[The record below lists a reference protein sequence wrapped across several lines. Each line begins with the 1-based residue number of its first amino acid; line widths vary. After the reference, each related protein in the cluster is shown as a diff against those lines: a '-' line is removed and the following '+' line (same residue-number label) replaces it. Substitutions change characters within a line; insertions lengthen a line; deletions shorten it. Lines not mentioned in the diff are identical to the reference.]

1 VPSFSNLLTK
11 LTTAGF
17 YYEKSTRHASFNFN
31 QDSNALYRNQPRFP
45 FEYYIDIKINRVG
58 SAGTYF
64 NNFFNNAS
72 WTQVQPLV
80 KSIEMPAFKIQ
91 TDALNQYNR
100 KRISQT
106 RIDFESVKMVFHDVA
121 DGKTLK
127 FWEMYYRYY
136 FQDGNE
142 PGKNQLKQTNAPS
155 TPITVE
161 SLVNKVTSS
170 VTNTIDNAVGKVT
183 STIDAVTSKVTNFLD
198 NPLNSILGG
207 PTNDSGS
214 KDKIENIVQN
224 TLDNHKFGF
233 ALPTVQNVRNLISS
247 IDIYQVHGGRF
258 NQVTL
263 VNPRIAA
270 FNHDLLNYAT
280 TDKTLELTF
289 VIEYEYAYYTIQNLK
304 LGGGES
310 NNSSSMEPFEHGE
323 FLDLPALAFN
333 TTLLDFIE
341 SNNPLLNSDSP
352 LVQRVGKNLQSSL
365 GSLAGAYES
374 KIFRRV
380 TSSALDGLANISPL
394 PTFPTSEPN
403 IVTRPF
409 ASVPTKTI
417 SAEDIGLFNASS
429 SSSNVAYSQSYL
441 DLNRSASNG

>member
-58 SAGTYF
+58 TAGDYF
-64 NNFFNNAS
+64 NQFFNNAA

-80 KSIEMPAFKIQ
+80 KSIDMPSFKIQ
-91 TDALNQYNR
+91 TEALNQYNR

-106 RIDFESVKMVFHDVA
+106 RIDFEPVKVVFHDVA

-142 PGKNQLKQTNAPS
+142 PGMNQAKQVTGKPEQIS
-155 TPITVE
+155 VE
-161 SLVNKVTSS
+161 SFINNVTSP
-170 VTNTIDNAVGKVT
+170 IT
-183 STIDAVTSKVTNFLD
+183 STINGLQSNLNSLQTSVKDFFSGQTTSALDKVTND
-198 NPLNSILGG
+198 K
-207 PTNDSGS
+207 GS

-233 ALPTVQNVRNLISS
+233 GIETVQNVRNLISS
-247 IDIYQVHGGRF
+247 IDIYQTHGGRF

-270 FNHDLLNYAT
+270 FSHDVLNYGT
-280 TDKTLELTF
+280 GDKTLELTF
-289 VIEYEYAYYTIQNLK
+289 TFEYEYAYYTIQNLK
-304 LGGGES
+304 LGGGET
-310 NNSSSMEPFEHGE
+310 NNNSSMEPFEHGE
-323 FLDLPALAFN
+323 FLDLPSLAFN

-352 LVQRVGKNLQSSL
+352 LLQRIGRNVQSSV
-365 GSLAGAYES
+365 GSLTGAYLS
-374 KIFRRV
+374 DKVVRRV
-380 TSSALDGLANISPL
+380 TSSALDGLAHISPT
-394 PTFPTSEPN
+394 PYNPTSVAN
-403 IVTRPF
+403 IVSRPF
-409 ASVPTKTI
+409 DSAASAV
-417 SAEDIGLFNASS
+417 SS
-429 SSSNVAYSQSYL
+429 SIQGSSAYQDVSRIGSKL
-441 DLNRSASNG
+441 FG